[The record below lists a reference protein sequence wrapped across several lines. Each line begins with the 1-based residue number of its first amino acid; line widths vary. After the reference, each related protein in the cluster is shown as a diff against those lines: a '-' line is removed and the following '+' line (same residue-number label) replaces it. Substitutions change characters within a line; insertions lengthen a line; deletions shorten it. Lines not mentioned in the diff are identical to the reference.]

1 MAGPI
6 VLRAAARRAV
16 RLNAVP
22 GLRATV
28 TALPGQQPPRVRLTV
43 GPFTFTVEPDEAL
56 KLADRLVD
64 AVEVIRKHR
73 NVNRNS
79 ERNNR

>member
-1 MAGPI
+1 M
-6 VLRAAARRAV
+6 

-28 TALPGQQPPRVRLTV
+28 TALPGQQPPRVRLTA
-43 GPFTFTVEPDEAL
+43 GPFTFSVDPDEAL

-64 AVEVIRKHR
+64 AVETIRNHPNGR
-73 NVNRNS
+73 TTR
-79 ERNNR
+79 